1 MKLLGV
7 LWNSIGDKKD
17 EAIKEIQKYG
27 SVLYY
32 DVDLGDNYKKFLED
46 LYPFNESEKLKAEFK
61 INGLVNKYKD
71 NSIRIVFIDM
81 PKSEKVYLQNKDKM
95 MYKNVLELKVY
106 LRKKYKH
113 LIIDNNTENQKSYDN
128 VFHMT
133 DDELEYEKDLCVLM
147 NHIPFIFERRDGFL
161 ILDSFIDKE
170 QTFFEKWGTR
180 NKIWLNNKILFKENT
195 EGTYESYCEVFNMY
209 LLKRCGLNYAYYDLA
224 KKIVNILLI
233 PNGVIN
239 TIVYPRIVQTKNKI
253 FVRRVLWLRIGVALL
268 IYGGL
273 LCFAS
278 FIVKVLGGVE
288 MLAAVPVVNVLG
300 GLIIITALEYY
311 LGGTVLVAF
320 NHGKEF
326 NLSVIYALFVY
337 LLMVSGLIACNVVTL
352 YSIIIVALLNELF
365 TTLYRWYYCRKYK
378 LL

>member
-1 MKLLGV
+1 MEITGEIITIIYKNEV
-7 LWNSIGDKKD
+7 NSYSVAEIETD
-17 EAIKEIQKYG
+17 EEVTTIVG
-27 SVLYY
+27 FLPFVN
-32 DVDLGDNYKKFLED
+32 LGDTL
-46 LYPFNESEKLKAEFK
+46 KLIGKYVEHKEYGRQFK
-61 INGLVNKYKD
+61 VD
-71 NSIRIVFIDM
+71 
-81 PKSEKVYLQNKDKM
+81 
-95 MYKNVLELKVY
+95 
-106 LRKKYKH
+106 
-113 LIIDNNTENQKSYDN
+113 T
-128 VFHMT
+128 
-133 DDELEYEKDLCVLM
+133 
-147 NHIPFIFERRDGFL
+147 
-161 ILDSFIDKE
+161 
-170 QTFFEKWGTR
+170 FEKIIPQNLSALER
-180 NKIWLNNKILFKENT
+180 
-195 EGTYESYCEVFNMY
+195 Y
-209 LLKRCGLNYAYYDLA
+209 LSNGNIKGIGEALA